1 MMVLTNVGFQVHL
14 HGNVFQVVGRGN
26 GTYDSSI
33 QLNTTNPMRRDTI
46 SVPGQ
51 GFTVIRFRADNP
63 GVWVGFHSSLS
74 YRIGTYII
82 S

>member
-1 MMVLTNVGFQVHL
+1 MLLQVHL
-14 HGNVFQVVGRGN
+14 HGYVFQVVGRGN

-46 SVPGQ
+46 SVPGE

-63 GVWVGFHSSLS
+63 GAWVNGSLAH
-74 YRIGTYII
+74 TI
-82 S
+82 SILTFL